1 MGMFIHPSRSL
12 AGGVFNDV
20 DEKRATQHLIYFQR
34 VIPLMQHVLAFA
46 LFPLSMR
53 RRAEGCDHDPGKYS
67 IICTWR
73 CGRSRCRASTVR
85 GLFNP
90 PTKRWG

>member
-20 DEKRATQHLIYFQR
+20 DEKRATQPLICFLR
-34 VIPLMQHVLAFA
+34 AIPLMKHVLAFA
-46 LFPLSMR
+46 LFPLSTR
-53 RRAEGCDHDPGKYS
+53 YRTDGCGHDPGKYS
-67 IICTWR
+67 IIRTCWY
-73 CGRSRCRASTVR
+73 GLSRCRASTIR

-90 PTKRWG
+90 PTKR